1 MTPTIIYLTL
11 AVIGLSVGYAATNPP
26 DLRRLRPFQTLLLP
40 VMLCSIYTPS
50 SNLVPPLSHGAL
62 RALLVLAAIL
72 GLFLTLAPNLIWLF
86 RSLSQEIIGRQYGPY
101 LDEERHLGPIRKLIE
116 ADKYEAACER
126 LEAQLRTHRADFP
139 ALLLLTQLY
148 HHLKKS
154 KKAERCLLAMIRTA
168 PGDEEQLATMRLY
181 HQLANG

>member
-1 MTPTIIYLTL
+1 MTPTIIYLAL
-11 AVIGLSVGYAATNPP
+11 AFVGLLVAYGATNPP

-40 VMLCSIYTPS
+40 VMLCSIYTPW

-62 RALLVLAAIL
+62 RALLVLAASL
-72 GLFLTLAPNLIWLF
+72 GLFLTLAPNLTWLF
-86 RSLSQEIIGRQYGPY
+86 RSLSRETVGRQYGLY
-101 LDEERHLGPIRKLIE
+101 LDEERDLGPIRKLVE
-116 ADKYEAACER
+116 ADKYEAACQR

-139 ALLLLTQLY
+139 ALLLMAQLY
-148 HHLKKS
+148 HHLRKN
-154 KKAERCLLAMIRTA
+154 KKAERCLLVMIRTA

>member
-1 MTPTIIYLTL
+1 MTPTIIYPALVL
-11 AVIGLSVGYAATNPP
+11 LGLIVGRGATNPP

-40 VMLCSIYTPS
+40 AMLCAIYTPW
-50 SNLVPPLSHGAL
+50 SNLVPPLGHGAL
-62 RALLVLAAIL
+62 RALLVLAASL
-72 GLFLTLAPNLIWLF
+72 GLFVTLAPNFIWLL
-86 RSLSQEIIGRQYGPY
+86 RSLSQETI
-101 LDEERHLGPIRKLIE
+101 GPIRKLVE
-116 ADKYEAACER
+116 ADKYEAACQR

-148 HHLKKS
+148 YHLKKS
-154 KKAERCLLAMIRTA
+154 KQAERCLLAMIRTA